1 MNKTNI
7 RTTEGSNQREKQDK
21 RMIPICVLQYLIE
34 NTNCNNRA
42 TVQDI
47 SNGLDDY
54 GVSATRDTVQK
65 TLTDLISRKDYL
77 IDMGF
82 PEIKYEEIR
91 RKNKNYVEKENE
103 TKSADEKEEK
113 WQTMLTNFYV
123 CRADEGNAFVSNGL
137 NLSETEVALILNLLA
152 PGRKDRDA
160 FVEDLAE
167 KLEKIG
173 STQKT
178 LTNTGISALSK
189 KQTLGA
195 KYVSEVIKTINEA
208 IHCKQQIKFVPRH
221 YNQNLRLVHSNK
233 IVIFDP
239 YIVIGNNVIGVESG
253 ESDLKSY
260 RIDKFHPY
268 PERVEKGIKEGNPT
282 DDEEVTD
289 NELPTPVIKLKRNR
303 FSNKSDYEIYTYL
316 SRHPDLDE
324 SNTIRVIMDLKLDAI
339 DVFADTFGTDFGR
352 NDGIRLELPGEDPIP
367 RGYCRASLWVS
378 YSYILR
384 WALMHADK
392 CIILKPQALR
402 DKIGGLSHTLAEST
416 YLKHEEDYYRNA
428 IIKAKEKGKLTL
440 WENQFEERREHEK
453 LTTIWELCLKSK
465 LLTDISFVEK
475 YTELR
480 SVDISL
486 PQVYDYSILGKL
498 PNLQGVCLN
507 AEEIQNL
514 SFINMSKSIRYLCI
528 SAGDIKDVS
537 ALYKKSSLELID
549 LCESEI
555 QKLDIEKI
563 KKENPMLIIR
573 KKSKG
578 GYGAKGV
585 NCEAAVDKRFD
596 ECLYPYNLIYST
608 HDIYHP
614 IYNQLK
620 QVDIP
625 CDFYKTQSFSQMI
638 LELLQESD
646 IITQD
651 VVNLVFAKGY
661 TMREAGK
668 AIFRDVENKKQAI
681 EIYAEYSNWIKAL
694 KEGKQAITQTDF
706 IIDVLYNLGL
716 KIRGHEVYK
725 TIYEENS
732 NKLLTGDVRKK
743 MLKRHLD
750 IVRGRY

>member
-1 MNKTNI
+1 MKEINTRKT
-7 RTTEGSNQREKQDK
+7 EEAKLRETQNK

-47 SNGLDDY
+47 SNGLGDY
-54 GVSATRDTVQK
+54 GVFANRDTVQK
-65 TLTDLISRKDYL
+65 NLTDLISRKDDL

-152 PGRKDRDA
+152 PGRKDRDT

-208 IHCKQQIKFVPRH
+208 IHFKQQIKFVPRH

-268 PERVEKGIKEGNPT
+268 PERVESETKEGKKIDCAEP
-282 DDEEVTD
+282 EES
-289 NELPTPVIKLKRNR
+289 ELPNPIIKLKRNR
-303 FSNKSDYEIYTYL
+303 SSNKSDHEIYMYL
-316 SRHPDLDE
+316 SSHPDLDE
-324 SNTIRVIMDLKLDAI
+324 SSPIRVIMDLKLDAI

-392 CIILKPQALR
+392 CIILKPQSLR

-416 YLKHEEDYYRNA
+416 YLKHEKDYFRA
-428 IIKAKEKGKLTL
+428 SLTKAKEKGKLTL
-440 WENQFEERREHEK
+440 WDINFDEQSEHKYLTEIEELR
-453 LTTIWELCLKSK
+453 LKSDK
-465 LLTDISFVEK
+465 YIDIDFVKNYQNLKSADLILAQNE
-475 YTELR
+475 
-480 SVDISL
+480 
-486 PQVYDYSILGKL
+486 DYLICGKL
-498 PNLQGVCLN
+498 SKLYSLSICTNKMTNLDFLKESPSITWMCVEG
-507 AEEIQNL
+507 EIEDL
-514 SFINMSKSIRYLCI
+514 
-528 SAGDIKDVS
+528 S
-537 ALYKKSSLELID
+537 ALYTVSSLEL
-549 LCESEI
+549 LYLPEKEFK
-555 QKLDIEKI
+555 KLDF
-563 KKENPMLIIR
+563 KKLKESNPFLMVR
-573 KKSKG
+573 KGRNTRDAFRWRAS
-578 GYGAKGV
+578 
-585 NCEAAVDKRFD
+585 VDCRFND
-596 ECLYPYNLIYST
+596 YSFPKNLICAT
-608 HDIYHP
+608 HDIFSP
-614 IYNQLK
+614 VFNTITQI
-620 QVDIP
+620 DIP
-625 CDFYKTQSFSQMI
+625 PAKCDTEECKSW
-638 LELLQESD
+638 LLDALDESNE
-646 IITQD
+646 ITQKI
-651 VVNLVFAKGY
+651 VKAVFKDGM
-661 TMREAGK
+661 TMRECGQVLFSDPYNYKIAL
-668 AIFRDVENKKQAI
+668 DS
-681 EIYAEYSNWIKAL
+681 YSEYDSWISTIRK
-694 KEGKQAITQTDF
+694 GDIGYPRTDF
-706 IIDVLYNLGL
+706 IVRVVENFGR
-716 KIRGHEVYK
+716 KIRNSKMYQ
-725 TIYEENS
+725 TIYEENKDS
-732 NKLLTGDVRKK
+732 LETKQMKEKLKKRK
-743 MLKRHLD
+743 LD
-750 IVRGRY
+750 IIRGRY

>member
-1 MNKTNI
+1 MKEINTRKT
-7 RTTEGSNQREKQDK
+7 EEAKLRETQNK

-47 SNGLDDY
+47 SNGLGDY
-54 GVSATRDTVQK
+54 GVFANRDTVQK
-65 TLTDLISRKDYL
+65 TLTDLISRKDDL

-123 CRADEGNAFVSNGL
+123 CRSDEGNAFVSNGL
-137 NLSETEVALILNLLA
+137 DLSETEVALILNLLA
-152 PGRKDRDA
+152 PGRKDRDT

-178 LTNTGISALSK
+178 LTNTGISASSK

-208 IHCKQQIKFVPRH
+208 IYYKQQIKFVPRH

-268 PERVEKGIKEGNPT
+268 LERVEKGIKEGNPT

-289 NELPTPVIKLKRNR
+289 DELPTPVIKLKRNR

-324 SNTIRVIMDLKLDAI
+324 SNPIRVIMDLKLDAI
-339 DVFADTFGTDFGR
+339 DMFADTFGTDFGR

-367 RGYCRASLWVS
+367 SGYCRASLWVS

-392 CIILKPQALR
+392 CIIIKPQSLR
-402 DKIGGLSHTLAEST
+402 NRLQQIARYMRVSYIRTKEDKEFYAMDTCVRGDFLLIGKQVNVNAWNKNSRRYDDMTESERIAVVKRIELAGICSYIPIDLSQFVNTEKLSIRGVWSIDNLSFVSKYKNLEHLNLKDTAVSNISAIFSCRKLTHIELCKNPINDYSVLYDLAE
-416 YLKHEEDYYRNA
+416 LKELLIDDLSKVDVDRL
-428 IIKAKEKGKLTL
+428 K
-440 WENQFEERREHEK
+440 
-453 LTTIWELCLKSK
+453 TIYPG
-465 LLTDISFVEK
+465 IVI
-475 YTELR
+475 R
-480 SVDISL
+480 SVD
-486 PQVYDYSILGKL
+486 
-498 PNLQGVCLN
+498 
-507 AEEIQNL
+507 
-514 SFINMSKSIRYLCI
+514 
-528 SAGDIKDVS
+528 
-537 ALYKKSSLELID
+537 
-549 LCESEI
+549 
-555 QKLDIEKI
+555 
-563 KKENPMLIIR
+563 
-573 KKSKG
+573 SKG
-578 GYGAKGV
+578 
-585 NCEAAVDKRFD
+585 
-596 ECLYPYNLIYST
+596 
-608 HDIYHP
+608 
-614 IYNQLK
+614 
-620 QVDIP
+620 
-625 CDFYKTQSFSQMI
+625 
-638 LELLQESD
+638 
-646 IITQD
+646 
-651 VVNLVFAKGY
+651 
-661 TMREAGK
+661 
-668 AIFRDVENKKQAI
+668 KK
-681 EIYAEYSNWIKAL
+681 YY
-694 KEGKQAITQTDF
+694 
-706 IIDVLYNLGL
+706 V
-716 KIRGHEVYK
+716 
-725 TIYEENS
+725 
-732 NKLLTGDVRKK
+732 
-743 MLKRHLD
+743 
-750 IVRGRY
+750 

>member
-1 MNKTNI
+1 MKKTNI

-47 SNGLDDY
+47 SNGLGDY
-54 GVSATRDTVQK
+54 GVFANRDTVQK
-65 TLTDLISRKDYL
+65 TLTDLISRKDDL

-123 CRADEGNAFVSNGL
+123 CRSDEGNAFVSNGL
-137 NLSETEVALILNLLA
+137 DLSETEVALILNLLA
-152 PGRKDRDA
+152 PGRKDRDT

-173 STQKT
+173 SMQKT
-178 LTNTGISALSK
+178 LTNTGISASSK

-208 IHCKQQIKFVPRH
+208 IYYKQQIKFVPRH

-339 DVFADTFGTDFGR
+339 DVFADTLGTDFGK
-352 NDGIRLELPGEDPIP
+352 NDGIRVEIPGEDPIP
-367 RGYCRASLWVS
+367 SGYCRASLWVS

-392 CIILKPQALR
+392 CIIIKPQSLR
-402 DKIGGLSHTLAEST
+402 NRLQQIARYMRVSYIRTKEDKEFYAMDTCVRGDFLLIGKQVNVNAWNKNSRRYDDMTESERIAVVKRIELAGICSYIPIELSQFVNTEKLSIRGVWSIDNLSFVSKYKNLEYLNLKDTAVSNISAISSCRKLTHIELCKNPINDYSVLYDLAE
-416 YLKHEEDYYRNA
+416 LKELLIDDLSKVDVDRL
-428 IIKAKEKGKLTL
+428 K
-440 WENQFEERREHEK
+440 
-453 LTTIWELCLKSK
+453 TIYPG
-465 LLTDISFVEK
+465 IVI
-475 YTELR
+475 R
-480 SVDISL
+480 SVD
-486 PQVYDYSILGKL
+486 
-498 PNLQGVCLN
+498 
-507 AEEIQNL
+507 
-514 SFINMSKSIRYLCI
+514 
-528 SAGDIKDVS
+528 
-537 ALYKKSSLELID
+537 
-549 LCESEI
+549 
-555 QKLDIEKI
+555 
-563 KKENPMLIIR
+563 
-573 KKSKG
+573 SKG
-578 GYGAKGV
+578 
-585 NCEAAVDKRFD
+585 
-596 ECLYPYNLIYST
+596 
-608 HDIYHP
+608 
-614 IYNQLK
+614 
-620 QVDIP
+620 
-625 CDFYKTQSFSQMI
+625 
-638 LELLQESD
+638 
-646 IITQD
+646 
-651 VVNLVFAKGY
+651 
-661 TMREAGK
+661 
-668 AIFRDVENKKQAI
+668 KK
-681 EIYAEYSNWIKAL
+681 YY
-694 KEGKQAITQTDF
+694 
-706 IIDVLYNLGL
+706 V
-716 KIRGHEVYK
+716 
-725 TIYEENS
+725 
-732 NKLLTGDVRKK
+732 
-743 MLKRHLD
+743 
-750 IVRGRY
+750 